1 MNFITKKF
9 ALSNK
14 RLHVHRQSPG
24 PSWIVYTPDSQ
35 LKHPVLLAKLMWRD
49 LLASRELAWRLLVR
63 DINAQYRQSALG
75 FFWAVVPAII
85 TALGF
90 TFAKNSGIVNIGD
103 TELPYPVYVMFST
116 TLWETFLESLNG
128 QIGALAK
135 SKAMLARINFPRE
148 AIVLSQLGQIVF
160 SFSIKLIFIIALFI
174 WFRVPVTLRVFIAPV
189 GLIHLIMLGTAM
201 GLLIAPIGTLYQD
214 VSRLIPIVARFCL
227 FLTPVVYPVPTQGL
241 FSNIVR
247 FNPVTP
253 LLVTTRE
260 LATTGVISD
269 PQGFWLVS
277 VIAVVAL
284 VIGWVLYRQAMPY
297 IIERISA

>member
-1 MNFITKKF
+1 MN
-9 ALSNK
+9 
-14 RLHVHRQSPG
+14 RLTNQANNSHNVPVSDD
-24 PSWIVYTPDSQ
+24 SWVVYTPDSQ
-35 LKHPVLLAKLMWRD
+35 LKKPVLLAKLMWRD

-90 TFAKNSGIVNIGD
+90 TFARNSGIVNIGD

-116 TLWETFLESLNG
+116 TLWQTFTASLNAP
-128 QIGALAK
+128 IGALGK

-148 AIVLSQLGQIVF
+148 AIVISQLGQIAF
-160 SFSIKLIFIIALFI
+160 NFSIKLVFIIALFI
-174 WFRVPVTLRVFIAPV
+174 WFKVPVTPSLLLAPV
-189 GLIHLIMLGTAM
+189 GLIHLVMLGTAI

-214 VSRLIPIVARFCL
+214 VSRLIGIGTGLWL
-227 FLTPVVYPVPTQGL
+227 FLTPVVYPVPTQGV
-241 FSNIVR
+241 FSNIVK

-260 LATTGVISD
+260 LATTGVVSN

-297 IIERISA
+297 VIERISA

>member
-1 MNFITKKF
+1 MNKLTNHPNNSHNLP
-9 ALSNK
+9 ASND
-14 RLHVHRQSPG
+14 
-24 PSWIVYTPDSQ
+24 SWVVYTPDSQ
-35 LKHPVLLAKLMWRD
+35 LKNPVLLAKLMWRD

-90 TFAKNSGIVNIGD
+90 TLAKNTGIINIGD

-116 TLWETFLESLNG
+116 TLWQTFVEAIIAPI
-128 QIGALAK
+128 QALGK
-135 SKAMLARINFPRE
+135 SRAMLARINFPRE
-148 AIVLSQLGQIVF
+148 AIVLSQLGQIGF
-160 SFSIKLIFIIALFI
+160 NLGIKLVFIIALFV
-174 WFRVPVTLRVFIAPV
+174 WYRVPITPSVILAPV
-189 GLIHLIMLGTAM
+189 GLIHLVMLGTAL
-201 GLLIAPIGTLYQD
+201 GLFLAPIGTLYQD
-214 VSRLIPIVARFCL
+214 VSRLLTIFTGLWL

-241 FSNIVR
+241 FSSIVK

-260 LATTGVISD
+260 LATTGVISN

-277 VIAVVAL
+277 IIAMMAL
-284 VIGWVLYRQAMPY
+284 FIGWVLYRQAMPY